1 MTHPHL
7 GEAADKVHN
16 TYMSHPLQ
24 EMQMSPPNKP
34 FGLIMLNDQGEL
46 WLAGSSET
54 KKDTAQAASCN
65 LHVDFTKCPPDHS
78 IPACCSKGGALDC
91 IAVESAV
98 ESASALAY
106 GRASEDDLPSSCA
119 WWAGPRK
126 IRSCC
131 AIP

>member
-1 MTHPHL
+1 MP
-7 GEAADKVHN
+7 
-16 TYMSHPLQ
+16 HPLQ
-24 EMQMSPPNKP
+24 RDANESSILTVRDESVERA
-34 FGLIMLNDQGEL
+34 GLLRV
-46 WLAGSSET
+46 AGSSET

-78 IPACCSKGGALDC
+78 IPACCSKAGALDC

-106 GRASEDDLPSSCA
+106 GRASEDDLPTSCA